1 MISHRRVFIFLFWCL
16 RLVVLVAASV
26 VSINSMKLLSF
37 EFFPLIVVGRWIVF
51 LCSKAG
57 CINLENS
64 VMLSG
69 SDFVVRLFVWSPG
82 VFIRVWAYGYDV
94 RVLLSESATSYF
106 AFFVIIDFLRSESF
120 FLFGVLLVVSYL
132 FSGVPSYTVWV
143 GSGLGVFGWVVEKVW
158 RLQPNSLAH
167 PFVSLAVSRS
177 PVRRAQVKWVIM
189 IFSADVIWSGST
201 RPNVQSFDS
210 VDLRPNSSFLYR
222 PSGPTGLSTVCSP
235 SVWCWCVAHFGL
247 WDPFCSRGVLW
258 AWVELQLLFFG
269 RPTNGFYLLWIEGP
283 SDLGVSYRGVIFCLY
298 LGLCRNWL
306 EKDITP
312 TRSYIVVGFIWF
324 SFWWSP
330 MPVLGDQVVG
340 PTEGYAPS

>member
-16 RLVVLVAASV
+16 RLVVFRLLLVFGSFFILIFGAGCKFWVDRLVAASV

-37 EFFPLIVVGRWIVF
+37 EFFTLIVVGRWIVF

-64 VMLSG
+64 VMLPG
-69 SDFVVRLFVWSPG
+69 SDFVVRLFIWSPG
-82 VFIRVWAYGYDV
+82 VFIRVWVYGYDV

-177 PVRRAQVKWVIM
+177 PVRRAHVKWVIM

-235 SVWCWCVAHFGL
+235 S
-247 WDPFCSRGVLW
+247 
-258 AWVELQLLFFG
+258 
-269 RPTNGFYLLWIEGP
+269 
-283 SDLGVSYRGVIFCLY
+283 DLGVSYRGVIFCLY
-298 LGLCRNWL
+298 VGLCRNWL